1 MSETPQNPNSED
13 LTFTP
18 EEINEINSELF
29 KRFWKMFRSYSQ
41 VKRLL
46 KAGVARFSE
55 DMETEISTV
64 DWNYVFRRNLP
75 EYLNLSITKRPTRAN
90 ENYSI
95 SEERIDL
102 IYSSNLVLGEKP
114 LIQHD
119 VNFAGR
125 LLQPS
130 AQRNNSEAVRKVI
143 GFVSELEKQI

>member
-1 MSETPQNPNSED
+1 
-13 LTFTP
+13 
-18 EEINEINSELF
+18 
-29 KRFWKMFRSYSQ
+29 
-41 VKRLL
+41 
-46 KAGVARFSE
+46 
-55 DMETEISTV
+55 V